1 MKRIGL
7 FLLTLTA
14 AALFAACGA
23 PPANTGN
30 TAVNTTNSNAN
41 AKPAPAAPTLA
52 TLKDLETKAFDAYK
66 NKDGKFFEGFL
77 DEKFVMGGTGQKM
90 SKADVVKAISEHKC
104 EVKSTTFSDE
114 KMMQLGADAA
124 AIVMKVDTDET
135 CDGKK
140 SPTPV
145 ISTSVYVRSGDTWK
159 GAFHDEIPVVDPKA
173 PPTVTKNAPATNSQP
188 AKPAESNK
196 MANAGSN
203 SAYNTNSNSASNSNS
218 MANTSSGGDTD
229 ALMALEKRGWE
240 AWKAKDAAAFE
251 SILAKEVIFVDLFG
265 NVAGSRADVI
275 KMWTA
280 DNKCEIKSVAVTDGS
295 SVSFA
300 KDVSLLE
307 FKGSADGTC
316 EGMKV
321 KPVWG
326 YSVYVKEGDAW
337 KGAFLVENP
346 AS

>member
-1 MKRIGL
+1 MKRISL

-23 PPANTGN
+23 PVANTGN
-30 TAVNTTNSNAN
+30 NAANVGNANAN
-41 AKPAPAAPTLA
+41 AKPAAAPPTLA
-52 TLKDLETKAFDAYK
+52 ALKDLETKAFEAYK

-77 DEKFVMGGTGQKM
+77 DEKFVMGGTDHKGT
-90 SKADVVKAISEHKC
+90 KADVVKAISENKC
-104 EVKSTTFSDE
+104 EVKSSTFSSE
-114 KMMQLGADAA
+114 KMIQLGADAA
-124 AIVMKVDTDET
+124 AFVMKVDTDET
-135 CDGKK
+135 CEGKK

-145 ISTSVYVRSGDTWK
+145 ISTTVYVRSGDTWK
-159 GAFHDEIPVVDPKA
+159 GAFHDEIAVVDPKA
-173 PPTVTKNAPATNSQP
+173 PPTVVKTAPAANKEAAKTSDSNRTANSS
-188 AKPAESNK
+188 A
-196 MANAGSN
+196 N
-203 SAYNTNSNSASNSNS
+203 SASSSNSASNANS
-218 MANTSSGGDTD
+218 TSAPSSTGDTD

-280 DNKCEIKSVAVTDGS
+280 DNKCEIKSVSVTDGS
-295 SVSFA
+295 SVSFT
-300 KDVSLLE
+300 KDLSLLQ

-321 KPVWG
+321 TPVWG
-326 YSVYVKEGDAW
+326 SSFYVKEGDAW